1 VPAPPE
7 RRFSL
12 AGKLTLL
19 ILAQGLGVA
28 VVAAAAAWLR
38 PWPWLVLTS
47 GAAAAVLLAMA
58 FSERVLGSARR
69 TFEALTDGIRSFRD
83 GDFSLRLA
91 VTRRDELG
99 DLVGLYNEMGDAL
112 REERHD
118 IYQREL
124 LLDTVLQGAP
134 MGIVLAGPTG
144 RVAYANRAARQL
156 LAGGRRLE
164 GQSFE
169 SVLAACPVEIRDT
182 LSQPGDALFTVP
194 VEGEEETYRVARR
207 AFQINMQSHVLYVVE
222 RLTPELRRQEVE
234 VWKKAIRI
242 MNHELNNSL
251 APIRSLVHSARHV
264 IGHPEHE
271 HRLEGIF
278 ETLEERATYLSEF
291 LEGYARFA
299 RLPRPQKRP
308 VAWADFLE
316 GVRRMTPFRLEGRP
330 PDEPGHFDPAQMQ
343 QVLLNLLKNAYEAES
358 PADEVMVSVRRAVD
372 GTDAIR
378 VLDRGRGMDDEV
390 MKRALLPFYS
400 SKPAGT
406 GSACPCARRSSKV
419 TAGACACRP
428 APAAGSSS
436 PAPCRRRYANG
447 GGGARSLHQAG
458 DRHRPVQGP
467 ARGRAA
473 EATAPGPGLDETE
486 GGPGQPAAEAPC
498 LADPLAR
505 HHRRAAT
512 RRPDRG
518 LVHRAGPPGPQERAP
533 PRRGQPQC
541 RSQARRRYPET
552 LTGARGCD
560 AAPPW
565 LTEGR
570 PGARPS
576 SDPVLQALHSRL
588 FRAVRAAVEGP
599 VLLHAVA
606 DDPALAVGAR
616 RGERVDRAFE
626 RVEGAGLAIPGGD
639 GEGLVVVVAADGA
652 HCH

>member
-1 VPAPPE
+1 MAAPPE

-38 PWPWLVLTS
+38 PWPWLVLAS
-47 GAAAAVLLAMA
+47 GAAAALLLAMA
-58 FSERVLGSARR
+58 VSGRVLGSARR
-69 TFEALTDGIRSFRD
+69 TFAALTDGIRSFRD

-156 LAGGRRLE
+156 LSGGRRME

-182 LSQPGDALFTVP
+182 LTQPGDALFTVP

-207 AFQINMQSHVLYVVE
+207 TFQLNMQSHVLYIVE

-264 IGHPEHE
+264 VGHPEHE

-299 RLPRPQKRP
+299 RLPRPQKRQ

-316 GVRRMTPFRLEGRP
+316 GVKRMTPFVLDGRP
-330 PDEPGHFDPAQMQ
+330 PEEPGHFDPAQMQ
-343 QVLLNLLKNAYEAES
+343 QVLLNLLKNAYEAGSAEG
-358 PADEVMVSVRRAVD
+358 EVKVSVHRTVD
-372 GTDAIR
+372 GTSSVR

-406 GSACPCARRSSKV
+406 GLGLPLCQEIV
-419 TAGACACRP
+419 EGH
-428 APAAGSSS
+428 
-436 PAPCRRRYANG
+436 G
-447 GGGARSLHQAG
+447 GRL
-458 DRHRPVQGP
+458 RV
-467 ARGRAA
+467 
-473 EATAPGPGLDETE
+473 
-486 GGPGQPAAEAPC
+486 
-498 LADPLAR
+498 
-505 HHRRAAT
+505 
-512 RRPDRG
+512 
-518 LVHRAGPPGPQERAP
+518 
-533 PRRGQPQC
+533 
-541 RSQARRRYPET
+541 QAR
-552 LTGARGCD
+552 
-560 AAPPW
+560 
-565 LTEGR
+565 
-570 PGARPS
+570 
-576 SDPVLQALHSRL
+576 
-588 FRAVRAAVEGP
+588 
-599 VLLHAVA
+599 
-606 DDPALAVGAR
+606 
-616 RGERVDRAFE
+616 
-626 RVEGAGLAIPGGD
+626 PGG
-639 GEGLVVVVAADGA
+639 GLVVT
-652 HCH
+652 CTLPL

>member
-1 VPAPPE
+1 MAAPPP

-12 AGKLTLL
+12 AGKLGLL

-28 VVAAAAAWLR
+28 AVAASASWLR
-38 PWPWLVLTS
+38 PWPWLVFAS
-47 GAAAAVLLAMA
+47 GAAAALVLALIV
-58 FSERVLGSARR
+58 SGRVLGSARR
-69 TFEALTDGIRSFRD
+69 TFLALTDGIRSFRD

-134 MGIVLAGPTG
+134 MGIVLTGPTG

-156 LAGGRRLE
+156 LSGGRRLE

-169 SVLAACPVEIRDT
+169 TVLAACPVEVRDT
-182 LSQPGDALFTVP
+182 LTQPGDALFTVP

-207 AFQINMQSHVLYVVE
+207 TFQLNMQPHVLYVVE

-264 IGHPEHE
+264 VGRPEHE

-299 RLPRPQKRP
+299 RLPRPQKRE
-308 VAWADFLE
+308 VDWADFLE
-316 GVRRMTPFRLEGRP
+316 GVQRMTPFALDGRP
-330 PDEPGHFDPAQMQ
+330 PAEPGHFDPAQMQ
-343 QVLLNLLKNAYEAES
+343 QVLLNLLKNAYEAGS
-358 PADEVMVSVRRAVD
+358 ADGEVKVSVHRTID
-372 GTDAIR
+372 GTAAVR

-406 GSACPCARRSSKV
+406 GLGLPLCQEIV
-419 TAGACACRP
+419 EGH
-428 APAAGSSS
+428 
-436 PAPCRRRYANG
+436 G
-447 GGGARSLHQAG
+447 GRL
-458 DRHRPVQGP
+458 RV
-467 ARGRAA
+467 
-473 EATAPGPGLDETE
+473 
-486 GGPGQPAAEAPC
+486 
-498 LADPLAR
+498 
-505 HHRRAAT
+505 
-512 RRPDRG
+512 
-518 LVHRAGPPGPQERAP
+518 
-533 PRRGQPQC
+533 
-541 RSQARRRYPET
+541 QAR
-552 LTGARGCD
+552 
-560 AAPPW
+560 
-565 LTEGR
+565 
-570 PGARPS
+570 
-576 SDPVLQALHSRL
+576 
-588 FRAVRAAVEGP
+588 
-599 VLLHAVA
+599 
-606 DDPALAVGAR
+606 
-616 RGERVDRAFE
+616 
-626 RVEGAGLAIPGGD
+626 PGG
-639 GEGLVVVVAADGA
+639 GLVVT
-652 HCH
+652 CTLPP

>member
-1 VPAPPE
+1 VASPPP

-19 ILAQGLGVA
+19 IVIQGLGVA
-28 VVAAAAAWLR
+28 AVAATVAWLR
-38 PWPWLVLTS
+38 PSPWLVFS
-47 GAAAAVLLAMA
+47 GGATAALLLAFA
-58 FSERVLGSARR
+58 LSGRVLGSARR

-99 DLVGLYNEMGDAL
+99 DLVGLYNEMGDTL
-112 REERHD
+112 RDERHD

-144 RVAYANRAARQL
+144 RVAYSNRAARQL

-164 GQSFE
+164 GQAFE
-169 SVLAACPVEIRDT
+169 NVLAACPVEIRDT
-182 LSQPGDALFTVP
+182 LTQPGDALFTVP

-207 AFQINMQSHVLYVVE
+207 TFQLNMQPHVLYVVE

-264 IGHPEHE
+264 VGRPEHE

-299 RLPRPQKRP
+299 RLPRPQKRQ
-308 VAWADFLE
+308 VAWSDFLE
-316 GVRRMTPFRLEGRP
+316 GVRRMTPFQLEGRP
-330 PDEPGHFDPAQMQ
+330 PSEPGHFDPAQMQ
-343 QVLLNLLKNAYEAES
+343 QVLLNLLKNAYEADSAAE
-358 PADEVMVSVRRAVD
+358 EVKVSVHRTVD

-406 GSACPCARRSSKV
+406 GLGLPLCQEIVEGHGGRLRVQAR
-419 TAGACACRP
+419 P
-428 APAAGSSS
+428 
-436 PAPCRRRYANG
+436 G
-447 GGGARSLHQAG
+447 GGLI
-458 DRHRPVQGP
+458 V
-467 ARGRAA
+467 
-473 EATAPGPGLDETE
+473 TCTL
-486 GGPGQPAAEAPC
+486 
-498 LADPLAR
+498 
-505 HHRRAAT
+505 
-512 RRPDRG
+512 
-518 LVHRAGPPGPQERAP
+518 PP
-533 PRRGQPQC
+533 
-541 RSQARRRYPET
+541 
-552 LTGARGCD
+552 
-560 AAPPW
+560 
-565 LTEGR
+565 
-570 PGARPS
+570 
-576 SDPVLQALHSRL
+576 
-588 FRAVRAAVEGP
+588 
-599 VLLHAVA
+599 
-606 DDPALAVGAR
+606 
-616 RGERVDRAFE
+616 
-626 RVEGAGLAIPGGD
+626 
-639 GEGLVVVVAADGA
+639 
-652 HCH
+652 